1 MPPVSTPA
9 IVLGAIRFSETS
21 KIVRLAT
28 RDLGIQSAIARGA
41 LRPKSSFGASLQA
54 LSEGQAQL
62 YLKESRELQ
71 TLAAFDLTH
80 LRVGLAAE
88 LPRYAAA
95 SALAEV
101 ALRFAPAAAHPASY
115 DLLSGGLTLLET
127 APAEA
132 VDVLGLRLLWRLI
145 SVLGFAPSLDRCV
158 RDGVAIAPDGP
169 LAFSA
174 GEGGALCAT
183 CAAGHGATRLSA
195 ADRADLV
202 GLVRPEGDLPTL
214 DDRHSAAH
222 RRLLARFLR
231 YHLAEGA
238 ELPALSFWEQRPW
251 ESA

>member
-9 IVLGAIRFSETS
+9 IVLSAIRFSETS

-28 RDLGIQSAIARGA
+28 RDLGIQSAIAKGA

-80 LRVGLAAE
+80 LRVGLAGD
-88 LPRYAAA
+88 LSRYAAA
-95 SALAEV
+95 SALAEL
-101 ALRFAPAAAHPASY
+101 ALRVTPASAHPSSY

-127 APAEA
+127 APIEA

-145 SVLGFAPSLDRCV
+145 SVLGFAPSLDHCV
-158 RDGVAIAPDGP
+158 RDGTAISPEGP

-174 GEGGALCAT
+174 GEGGALCT
-183 CAAGHGATRLSA
+183 KCAIGHGATRLSPG
-195 ADRADLV
+195 DRADLV
-202 GLVRPEGDLPTL
+202 ALVEPQGDLPTL
-214 DDRHSAAH
+214 DARHTAAH

-231 YHLAEGA
+231 YHLGDGA
-238 ELPALSFWEQRPW
+238 ALPALAFWEQRPW

>member
-145 SVLGFAPSLDRCV
+145 SILGFAPVPGSLCSGR
-158 RDGVAIAPDGP
+158 RGHRAGR
-169 LAFSA
+169 SA
-174 GEGGALCAT
+174 GLQRRRGRCALRDLR
-183 CAAGHGATRLSA
+183 GRTRRHPTQRRRSRGLGRPRPTRGRP
-195 ADRADLV
+195 ADT
-202 GLVRPEGDLPTL
+202 G
-214 DDRHSAAH
+214 
-222 RRLLARFLR
+222 
-231 YHLAEGA
+231 
-238 ELPALSFWEQRPW
+238 
-251 ESA
+251 